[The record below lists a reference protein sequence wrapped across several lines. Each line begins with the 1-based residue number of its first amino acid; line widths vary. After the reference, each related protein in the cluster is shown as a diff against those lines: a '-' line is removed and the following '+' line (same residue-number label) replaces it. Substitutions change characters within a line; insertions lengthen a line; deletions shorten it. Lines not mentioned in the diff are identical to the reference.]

1 MLEKIYEIYET
12 RMLYLAEIWGIEDG
26 WEIVE
31 GVLGKFYKIVIRI
44 SKNDFYLIFNKC
56 LIIGA

>member
-44 SKNDFYLIFNKC
+44 STNDFYLIFNNC